1 MLSAA
6 LALSLLLGAALAPV
20 HGIPVTGLAPTL
32 ARRQS
37 TGPPWFAAYSDKWV
51 TGAAPSVQDI
61 YGFNVFILSFLMASG
76 AVDQAQ
82 NWEELDAATRSTIK
96 SEYAAAGIKLMVSA
110 FGSTDTPTSSGDDPT
125 TTANNIAAWV
135 IEYGVDVDYED
146 FTAMNLA
153 DGTAETWLTTFTQ
166 ALRAQLPSGQYLITH
181 APVAP
186 WFCGTTK
193 YASGAY
199 VTVNQNVGSLI
210 DWYNVQF
217 YNQGTS
223 EYTTCTGLLTESSS
237 TWPNS
242 ALFQINSNGGKP
254 ANTADAS
261 NGFMDTAT
269 LAGCVQQAQGM
280 GWSGGVMTW
289 EYPDAA
295 SPWIEAVRADSW
307 PVSGSPPPPPPPPAT
322 TTAASAMPT
331 STASGGMCGGI
342 AAWTSGVAYV
352 GGDEV
357 TYNGD
362 LWTAKWWTENDLPGG
377 PAGVWTDEGAC
388 S

>member
-1 MLSAA
+1 M
-6 LALSLLLGAALAPV
+6 SLLAVAAHWCTFSCLT
-20 HGIPVTGLAPTL
+20 ISTL
-32 ARRQS
+32 SCLVDVQAYDRRRQS

-61 YGFNVFILSFLMASG
+61 WGFNVFILSFLMASG

-82 NWEELDAATRSTIK
+82 NWEELDADTRSSIK
-96 SEYAAAGIKLMVSA
+96 ADYAAAGIKLMVSA

-125 TTANNIAAWV
+125 DTANTIAAWV
-135 IEYGVDVDYED
+135 QEYDLDGVDVDYED
-146 FTAMNLA
+146 FTAMN
-153 DGTAETWLTTFTQ
+153 DGTAEAWLITFTT
-166 ALRAQLPSGQYLITH
+166 ALRAQLPAGSYLLTH

-186 WFCGTTK
+186 WFCGTANYTN
-193 YASGAY
+193 GAY
-199 VTVNQNVGSLI
+199 IAVDESVGNLI

-223 EYTTCTGLLTESSS
+223 EYTTCEGLLTESSS

-242 ALFQINSNGGKP
+242 ALFQISSSGGVDLNKLIIGKP

-261 NGFMDTAT
+261 NGYMDTTT
-269 LAGCVQQAQGM
+269 LAGCVQQAQAQ

-307 PVSGSPPPPPPPPAT
+307 PVTSSAPSPPT
-322 TTAASAMPT
+322 TTTSGTGPT
-331 STASGGMCGGI
+331 STATGGQCSGVS
-342 AAWTSGVAYV
+342 AWTSGVAYV
-352 GGDEV
+352 GGDQV

-362 LWTAKWWTENDLPGG
+362 LWTAAWWTENEWAQQLHH
-377 PAGVWTDEGAC
+377 
-388 S
+388 